1 VVIYSIDKRKSGGR
15 GGRERERERERERM
29 SKLKFIER
37 DRTTH
42 P

>member
-1 VVIYSIDKRKSGGR
+1 VGGEEE
-15 GGRERERERERERM
+15 GERERERERM

>member
-1 VVIYSIDKRKSGGR
+1 VGGEEE
-15 GGRERERERERERM
+15 GERERERERERM

>member
-1 VVIYSIDKRKSGGR
+1 VVINSIDKRKSGGR
-15 GGRERERERERERM
+15 GGGGERERERERM

-37 DRTTH
+37 DGTTH